1 MNSSPFLFVAL
12 LLTGGIFLVAVLM
25 NPAFYDPQWRQR
37 LFQKSVYLQYREAQA
52 RKRSLFPRLF
62 YSPIRYLAW
71 LASRFGF
78 PRKSRDLD
86 IQLAMANYPGGFNP
100 EEFVGASILV
110 SIISGVVATF
120 FIQVVFETPGIYF
133 GLLTVVGMLLYPR
146 IWLVDRVSRHQT
158 SVVRSLPYLLDMLI
172 ISMEAGIDF
181 VSALRRVV
189 KSPMMRHDPL
199 VAEFEY
205 MLHELS
211 LGKSKEEV
219 FEGVRQRVK
228 SGPVNNLMTAFLQ
241 ADRFGSPLS
250 DILRI
255 QATTLRTHRSQ
266 VAQKMANE
274 APVKILFPLLFIFAA
289 VCLTMFG
296 SLIIHL
302 IQNDGQFF

>member
-1 MNSSPFLFVAL
+1 MSNPSFPLVAL
-12 LLTGGIFLVAVLM
+12 LLLGGVFGVAVLL
-25 NPAFYDPQWRQR
+25 NPSFYDPQWRQR
-37 LFQKSVYLQYREAQA
+37 LFHKSVYLQYREAQA
-52 RKRSLFPRLF
+52 LKRSALLRLF
-62 YSPIRYLAW
+62 LGPIRYFAW
-71 LASRFGF
+71 LATRFGF
-78 PRKSRDLD
+78 PRKPRDLE
-86 IQLAMANYPGGFNP
+86 IQLAMANYPGGLNP
-100 EEFVGASILV
+100 EEFVGASMVV
-110 SIISGVVATF
+110 SLISGIVTIY
-120 FIQVVFETPGIYF
+120 FIQVAFDTSGLFF
-133 GLLTVVGMLLYPR
+133 GFLAVVGMLFYPR
-146 IWLVDRVSRHQT
+146 IWVMDRVTRHQT
-158 SVVRSLPYLLDMLI
+158 SITRSLPYLLDMLI

-181 VSALRRVV
+181 VSALRRLV
-189 KSPMMRHDPL
+189 KSPIMRRDPL

-205 MLHELS
+205 MLHELG
-211 LGKSKEEV
+211 LGKSKQDV

-296 SLIIHL
+296 STIIML
-302 IQNDGQFF
+302 IQNKGQFF